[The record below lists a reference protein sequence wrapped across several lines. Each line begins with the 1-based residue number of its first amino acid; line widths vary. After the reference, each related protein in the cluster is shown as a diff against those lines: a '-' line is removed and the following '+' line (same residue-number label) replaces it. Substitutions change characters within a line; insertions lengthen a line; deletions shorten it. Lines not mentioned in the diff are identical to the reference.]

1 MSDKSVLVRLLALGF
16 IVAAGLP
23 SPARAQTASAPVQ
36 TRWVSQDIGLQI
48 PATPVHFDN
57 DRLTISAGAGKPGA
71 ADQFRFVYQML
82 SGDVKITARLDS
94 LTPAHLWSNAGL
106 MIRSSLEPDAA
117 HAAIMLRGDS
127 ARALQT
133 RTEKGG
139 LTTSR
144 GSKLES
150 GGAPQWLGLERA
162 GSRVTAYASP
172 DGSTWTAIG
181 SESIELGAD
190 VYVGIAVSSDGAGQ
204 SASAQLSA
212 AGGRRFTGRHAA
224 PQHRWGGHR
233 RDRVALGRH
242 VRSHRP
248 RRHRRGHPRSTS
260 LCLPADAGRLRHRRS
275 SRLRGR
281 GRERRRDDSRV
292 ACRGLAPRVA
302 SRLGKQRLRVRPP
315 HRNRRARRTHRQR
328 PGRRFRPG

>member
-1 MSDKSVLVRLLALGF
+1 MRLLALGF

-23 SPARAQTASAPVQ
+23 SPARAQHTASAPTR

-48 PATPVHFDN
+48 PAGPVQFDN

-133 RTEKGG
+133 RTENGG

-144 GSKLES
+144 RSSLES
-150 GGAPQWLGLERA
+150 GA
-162 GSRVTAYASP
+162 
-172 DGSTWTAIG
+172 
-181 SESIELGAD
+181 
-190 VYVGIAVSSDGAGQ
+190 
-204 SASAQLSA
+204 
-212 AGGRRFTGRHAA
+212 
-224 PQHRWGGHR
+224 
-233 RDRVALGRH
+233 
-242 VRSHRP
+242 
-248 RRHRRGHPRSTS
+248 PRSGWGWS
-260 LCLPADAGRLRHRRS
+260 APA
-275 SRLRGR
+275 
-281 GRERRRDDSRV
+281 
-292 ACRGLAPRVA
+292 
-302 SRLGKQRLRVRPP
+302 
-315 HRNRRARRTHRQR
+315 RA
-328 PGRRFRPG
+328 

>member
-16 IVAAGLP
+16 LAAAVLP
-23 SPARAQTASAPVQ
+23 SPARAQTASAPAQ

-48 PATPVHFDN
+48 PAGPVQFDN

-127 ARALQT
+127 ARALHI

-144 GSKLES
+144 GSDLKG
-150 GGAPQWLGLERA
+150 GGAPQWLGLERT
-162 GSRVTAYASP
+162 GSRVTAYTSP

-190 VYVGIAVSSDGAGQ
+190 VYVGIAVSSDGAGE
-204 SASAQLSA
+204 SASAQLSELAVGGLPAGMRTATSVGPPPRGPRGTRQAHIPLPPA
-212 AGGRRFTGRHAA
+212 ASSPRPHAIDFTLPTGGC
-224 PQHRWGGHR
+224 
-233 RDRVALGRH
+233 
-242 VRSHRP
+242 RP
-248 RRHRRGHPRSTS
+248 TSTS
-260 LCLPADAGRLRHRRS
+260 SLES
-275 SRLRGR
+275 
-281 GRERRRDDSRV
+281 
-292 ACRGLAPRVA
+292 
-302 SRLGKQRLRVRPP
+302 PP
-315 HRNRRARRTHRQR
+315 WPGARTQA
-328 PGRRFRPG
+328 